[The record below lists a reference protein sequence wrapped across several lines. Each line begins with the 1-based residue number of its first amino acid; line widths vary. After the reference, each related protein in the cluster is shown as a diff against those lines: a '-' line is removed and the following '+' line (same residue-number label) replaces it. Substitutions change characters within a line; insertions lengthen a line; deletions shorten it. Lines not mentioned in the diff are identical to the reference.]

1 MSLSCRRNYSYAT
14 TLTKG
19 DDLFYKNNELP
30 VGDVVPAHISKEDIN
45 FLPIGRWKGPS
56 RLVRTVEE
64 VRIAT
69 ESLSLVSLLGFD
81 TETRPAFRKG
91 QKFPPSLLQLAT
103 GDEVFLFQL
112 KHTGLPESLIAIL
125 CNPAIIKAGVAPD
138 FDLLSLQALQPFQP
152 MGFTDLA
159 RIARRKGI
167 KNQGL
172 RGLAAV
178 VCGIRISKSART
190 TNWAHNDLTLQQ
202 IQYAATDAWV
212 GREIYRRME
221 THTVQPAL

>member
-1 MSLSCRRNYSYAT
+1 MSCQSRFFCINTST
-14 TLTKG
+14 TGNVL
-19 DDLFYKNNELP
+19 YHKNNELCDDCALP
-30 VGDVVPAHISKEDIN
+30 VQISKEDIN
-45 FLPIGRWKGPS
+45 SLPIGRWEGPS

-64 VRIAT
+64 VRGAVR
-69 ESLSLVSLLGFD
+69 SLSQASLLGFD

-112 KHTGLPESLIAIL
+112 KNIGLPESLITIL
-125 CNPAIIKAGVAPD
+125 SDPAIVKVGVALD
-138 FDLLSLQALQPFQP
+138 FDVISLQALQPFQP
-152 MGFTDLA
+152 KGFIDLA
-159 RIARRKGI
+159 RLARRRGI

-190 TNWAHNDLTLQQ
+190 TNWASDDLTLQQ
-202 IQYAATDAWV
+202 IQYAATDAWI
-212 GREIYRRME
+212 GREIYCRLE
-221 THTVQPAL
+221 SLSVEPKP

>member
-1 MSLSCRRNYSYAT
+1 MGN
-14 TLTKG
+14 TLRHT
-19 DDLFYKNNELP
+19 NSELCGERVTP
-30 VGDVVPAHISKEDIN
+30 EQISKEDIN
-45 FLPIGRWKGPS
+45 SLPIGRWEGPS
-56 RLVRTVEE
+56 HLVRTVDE
-64 VRIAT
+64 VRGAVK
-69 ESLSLVSLLGFD
+69 SLSQVSLLGFD

-112 KHTGLPESLIAIL
+112 KHTGLPESLVTIL
-125 CNPAIIKAGVAPD
+125 CNPAIIKAGVALD
-138 FDLLSLQALQPFQP
+138 FDLLSLQALQTFQP
-152 MGFTDLA
+152 RGFSDLA
-159 RIARRKGI
+159 KIARHKGI

-190 TNWAHNDLTLQQ
+190 TNWANNDLTLQQ

-212 GREIYRRME
+212 GREIYRRLE
-221 THTVQPAL
+221 IRTVPPTP